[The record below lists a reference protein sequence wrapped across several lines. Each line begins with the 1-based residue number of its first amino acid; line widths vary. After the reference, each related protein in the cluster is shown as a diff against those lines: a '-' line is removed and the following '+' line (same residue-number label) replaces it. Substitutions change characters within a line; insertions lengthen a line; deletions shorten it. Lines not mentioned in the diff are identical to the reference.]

1 MQGAHE
7 ILAERISDEPK
18 YRTWLRDYM
27 VKHAQY
33 VSVVK
38 DEEKDEKRTYE
49 MYYDFAE
56 PVSKMVPHRVLAT
69 NRGEKDILKVSLS
82 LMKQK
87 LMIISNVN

>member
-1 MQGAHE
+1 
-7 ILAERISDEPK
+7 
-18 YRTWLRDYM
+18 M

-69 NRGEKDILKVSLS
+69 NRGEKKTF
-82 LMKQK
+82 
-87 LMIISNVN
+87 

>member
-1 MQGAHE
+1 
-7 ILAERISDEPK
+7 
-18 YRTWLRDYM
+18 
-27 VKHAQY
+27 
-33 VSVVK
+33 
-38 DEEKDEKRTYE
+38 

-69 NRGEKDILKVSLS
+69 NRGEKEDILKVSLS